1 MNMTSAFMTGSMDLW
16 QQLGQFFLYAVLAAF
31 AQNAIFSRSLG
42 VSRLFALVGEPSLN
56 TVWFCGLL
64 AAVQLLCAPLSWIY
78 AEYLYVYVPAPLL
91 APLRPA
97 VYLAC
102 SFIALLVV
110 ELFLSFFPAAHR
122 AELRGLL
129 PLAAL
134 NCCVLGTM
142 LITGGQHY
150 TLVQSLAFALGS
162 AVGYTLAVAL
172 VSEAQRSLRNSEI
185 PEAFKGL
192 PVTLIYIGILAL
204 AIYSA
209 TGHMLSV

>member
-1 MNMTSAFMTGSMDLW
+1 MNLIQELSL
-16 QQLGQFFLYAVLAAF
+16 FFLYAVVAMF

-42 VSRLFALVGEPSLN
+42 VSRLFALVSEPSQD
-56 TVWFCGLL
+56 TVLFGSLL
-64 AAVQLLCAPLSWIY
+64 ALVQLLCAPLSWAY
-78 AEYLYVYVPAPLL
+78 AEYAVDYIPAAWV

-97 VYLAC
+97 AYLLCSVIAMMAVERLLYLA
-102 SFIALLVV
+102 
-110 ELFLSFFPAAHR
+110 PATR
-122 AELRGLL
+122 RSELRELL

-150 TLVQSLAFALGS
+150 SLLHSLGFAFGT
-162 AVGYTLAVAL
+162 AVGYVMAVAL
-172 VSEAQRSLRNSEI
+172 VTEAQRRLNDPHV
-185 PEAFKGL
+185 PETFKGL

>member
-1 MNMTSAFMTGSMDLW
+1 MSYLQDVSL
-16 QQLGQFFLYAVLAAF
+16 FFLYAVLAAF

-42 VSRLFALVGEPSLN
+42 VSRMFALVAEPSLD
-56 TVWFCGLL
+56 TLL
-64 AAVQLLCAPLSWIY
+64 FGALLTAVQLICAPLSWAY
-78 AEYLYVYVPAPLL
+78 AHYLVGYLPTEWV
-91 APLRPA
+91 APLRPMAYLLCTFVAIA
-97 VYLAC
+97 VVR
-102 SFIALLVV
+102 LVLM
-110 ELFLSFFPAAHR
+110 LFPKRL
-122 AELRGLL
+122 AELSKLL

-150 TLVQSLAFALGS
+150 TLLRSVGFAFGS
-162 AVGYTLAVAL
+162 AIGYIMAVAL
-172 VSEAQRSLRNSEI
+172 VTEAQRKLQNRMV
-185 PEAFKGL
+185 PQAFKGL